1 MHHLESKNIVLR
13 SLEPSD
19 IDDLL
24 KWENNPEN
32 WIAGTR
38 TSPYSRD
45 SLGRY
50 IKESG
55 NDFWDVNQIRFAI
68 TLKSTGLC
76 IGLIDVFNASSLH
89 LRAEIGILIDPMH
102 RGNGFAI
109 ESLKIIQN
117 WSRDFALLRSLTVYV
132 FSQNTPSH
140 MAFISAGFKN
150 MGSLKSWI
158 RTSDGWADVNI
169 FQWLA
174 N

>member
-45 SLGRY
+45 SLDRY

-89 LRAEIGILIDPMH
+89 LRAEVGILIDPIH
-102 RGNGFAI
+102 RGNGFAL

-132 FSQNTPSH
+132 FSKNTPSH
-140 MAFISAGFKN
+140 MAFISAGFEN

-158 RTSDGWADVNI
+158 RTSKGWVDVNI

>member
-1 MHHLESKNIVLR
+1 MHCLELKNIELR
-13 SLEPSD
+13 ALEPSD
-19 IDDLL
+19 IDNLL

-32 WIAGTR
+32 WIAGIR

-45 SLGRY
+45 SLDRY

-76 IGLIDVFNASSLH
+76 IGLIDVFNANSLH
-89 LRAEIGILIDPMH
+89 LRAEVGILIDPSH
-102 RGNGFAI
+102 RGNGFAL
-109 ESLKIIQN
+109 ESLKIIQK
-117 WSRDFALLRSLTVYV
+117 WSRDMAMLKSLTVYV
-132 FSQNTPSH
+132 FSENTSSH
-140 MAFISAGFKN
+140 KAFISAGFEN

-158 RTSDGWADVNI
+158 RTSKGWVDINI
-169 FQWLA
+169 FQWLV